1 MNEYEKLLENIERLK
16 AINVDYSDGDMMF
29 MRHLNAELEKFIT
42 ILKLKG
48 NNDDKNSKIQ
58 RTSWRNRKTE

>member
-29 MRHLNAELEKFIT
+29 MRHLNAELEKFIN
-42 ILKLKG
+42 ILKMKSHS
-48 NNDDKNSKIQ
+48 NKEVIHE
-58 RTSWRNRKTE
+58 TIF

>member
-42 ILKLKG
+42 ILKLKAEEKRWKQEQW
-48 NNDDKNSKIQ
+48 NTKNFVK
-58 RTSWRNRKTE
+58 K

>member
-42 ILKLKG
+42 ILKLKAEEKRWKQEQQ
-48 NNDDKNSKIQ
+48 NTKNFVK
-58 RTSWRNRKTE
+58 K

>member
-1 MNEYEKLLENIERLK
+1 MNEYEKLLDNIERLK
-16 AINVDYSDGDMMF
+16 AINVDYSDGDMML

-48 NNDDKNSKIQ
+48 NNDGENY
-58 RTSWRNRKTE
+58 

>member
-29 MRHLNAELEKFIT
+29 MRHLNAELEKFIN
-42 ILKLKG
+42 ILKMKAEEKQWKQEQQ
-48 NNDDKNSKIQ
+48 NTKNFVK
-58 RTSWRNRKTE
+58 K

>member
-16 AINVDYSDGDMMF
+16 AINVDYSDGDMLF

-48 NNDDKNSKIQ
+48 NNDDKN
-58 RTSWRNRKTE
+58 N

>member
-16 AINVDYSDGDMMF
+16 TTPEVDKFRDI
-29 MRHLNAELEKFIT
+29 NAELEKFIT

-48 NNDDKNSKIQ
+48 NNDDENY
-58 RTSWRNRKTE
+58 